1 MLLGLEEGVTG
12 VDPSNIV
19 VGLEEEMESS
29 DHTILKQSGG
39 LEEMNNTDTSKQE
52 MESKTTSKLVLGML
66 VYME

>member
-19 VGLEEEMESS
+19 MS

>member
-19 VGLEEEMESS
+19 MGLEEEMESS

-39 LEEMNNTDTSKQE
+39 LEEINNTDSKQE